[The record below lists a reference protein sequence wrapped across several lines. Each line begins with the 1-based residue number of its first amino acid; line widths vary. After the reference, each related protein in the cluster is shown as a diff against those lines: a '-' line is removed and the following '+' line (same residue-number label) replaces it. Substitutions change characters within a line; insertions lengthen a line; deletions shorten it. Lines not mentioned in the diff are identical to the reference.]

1 MKIFALAC
9 QRIDTCPRT
18 YKHTPQSYSS
28 VHAATRTGR
37 NIRSII
43 NERQRAGERKYVRE
57 RVQTVCMCIYIY
69 ARRFVDVAAADSLCK
84 SSLLARALVSH
95 IRASR
100 PRNALVFKTL
110 ARVCGIDPE
119 IYTRAF
125 SMKCPAISARSFF
138 NDSRTLYRAICVCAL
153 LPGIMRRVRSPGA
166 KYASGASRAFFQR
179 GDRFFC
185 RFKCRVGGRQARE
198 RDDVMAHDL
207 FGSFRG
213 PIIFFRGRFR
223 FYAPAC
229 RLYSIFQ
236 FRQGGWKEE
245 MLMRVLFL
253 QMEIVFAISG
263 KLFFFRGYL

>member
-179 GDRFFC
+179 GDRFF
-185 RFKCRVGGRQARE
+185 VVSSAVLEGGKRE
-198 RDDVMAHDL
+198 RERWCNGTRPVRELPRADY
-207 FGSFRG
+207 
-213 PIIFFRGRFR
+213 FFSRPR
-223 FYAPAC
+223 
-229 RLYSIFQ
+229 S
-236 FRQGGWKEE
+236 
-245 MLMRVLFL
+245 VLCAGVS
-253 QMEIVFAISG
+253 IVFHFSISPG
-263 KLFFFRGYL
+263 RVEGGNVDASVILANGDCVCDIG